1 MHFRAF
7 IDSFSDSYD
16 ADWSSID
23 YMGRAEKLYKYK
35 GFGRKIS
42 MAFTVV
48 AQSREEITAMYDK
61 LNFLASSLAPEYLDS
76 LSSGYMAG
84 NIAYITLGEYIY
96 DQPGIITSL
105 TFDIPEESPWEI
117 GIDDDGN
124 RLEVDD
130 VRQVPHMIKVTG
142 FNFTPI
148 HKFRPEKQT
157 FKNDKLG
164 TDSTRLLNTGTQRYV
179 DQRRPESTNYDKEV
193 QEAYTSNLE
202 KERLRKLEEN
212 NAAVARLSPQPKP
225 KPTTSGINL
234 NPLNFQNILTSGK

>member
-16 ADWSSID
+16 ADWSSIE

-96 DQPGIITSL
+96 DQPGIINSL

-117 GIDDDGN
+117 GINDEGIIEDTEERRKDI
-124 RLEVDD
+124 
-130 VRQVPHMIKVTG
+130 RQVPHMIKVTG

-157 FKNDKLG
+157 FENDILG
-164 TDSTRLLNTGTQRYV
+164 TDSTRLLG
-179 DQRRPESTNYDKEV
+179 
-193 QEAYTSNLE
+193 QEN
-202 KERLRKLEEN
+202 K
-212 NAAVARLSPQPKP
+212 
-225 KPTTSGINL
+225 
-234 NPLNFQNILTSGK
+234 NI

>member
-1 MHFRAF
+1 
-7 IDSFSDSYD
+7 
-16 ADWSSID
+16 
-23 YMGRAEKLYKYK
+23 MGRAEKLYKYK

-76 LSSGYMAG
+76 LTSGYMAG

-117 GIDDDGN
+117 GIDDAGN
-124 RLEVDD
+124 RLDIKD
-130 VRQVPHMIKVTG
+130 IRQVPHMIKVSG

-157 FKNDKLG
+157 FLNDILG
-164 TDSTRLLNTGTQRYV
+164 TDSTRLLGTGIQRYV
-179 DQRRPESTNYDKEV
+179 DQRRPESTNYDE
-193 QEAYTSNLE
+193 EALEKYKSEAE
-202 KERLRKLEEN
+202 KERLRKLADAERERIQKQAEN
-212 NAAVARLSPQPKP
+212 NAAVTRLSPQPQ
-225 KPTTSGINL
+225 PTTSGINL
-234 NPLNFQNILTSGK
+234 SPLSSQNTLIP